1 VNLEIQKNLSAVPGR
16 YHQEPAL
23 RALGCHHRRCRSGVP
38 DSALPQLEVTGL
50 QLD

>member
-1 VNLEIQKNLSAVPGR
+1 MNLEIQKNLSAVPSR

-23 RALGCHHRRCRSGVP
+23 RALGCRRYRFHSEVP
-38 DSALPQLEVTGL
+38 DSAHPQFEVTGL